1 MAGEREDN
9 QSRRVKGKTKMEK
22 MGMDGLITEP
32 GIKKHSRRF
41 EKREIIEEKELKT
54 GNKPIFI

>member
-1 MAGEREDN
+1 
-9 QSRRVKGKTKMEK
+9 
-22 MGMDGLITEP
+22 MDGLITEQ